1 MIPSSTEVAAL
12 LGKMNRRKHQLLTST
27 NDYGDLLVQC
37 LGSTNCIF
45 NVKVCNTEEAT
56 YSHYKPKCK
65 PKQVLQKRKRNR
77 NSSTYSHAW
86 ISDVTS
92 PLLSSQGRA
101 SSSMKHKYG
110 KGHHSENDGTLGCSK
125 EWQIA
130 KNITRG
136 GSFHVPNPLDFA

>member
-1 MIPSSTEVAAL
+1 MVTCLSSAL
-12 LGKMNRRKHQLLTST
+12 GAQTVSLMLKFAILRKQPTAITSP
-27 NDYGDLLVQC
+27 NASPNKY
-37 LGSTNCIF
+37 
-45 NVKVCNTEEAT
+45 
-56 YSHYKPKCK
+56 YKN
-65 PKQVLQKRKRNR
+65 RKRNR

-130 KNITRG
+130 RNITRG
-136 GSFHVPNPLDFA
+136 GSFHVPNPLDIA